1 MIVQISSGQGPVECE
16 LAVSKLYESLKKE
29 FKDIEMIDSH
39 ESRFSNGYTSI
50 KFMTNL
56 DLSFLEGSIQWIC
69 ESPIRPHHKR
79 KNWFIDVSIIP
90 NVDEINTE
98 GEILFERFHSS
109 GKGGQHVNKVESGV
123 RLIHKPTGIVVTST
137 AERSQHMNKK
147 EAMKK
152 LQAILNEKEQKVI
165 DDQNKTLWQEHN
177 QIVRGNPTRIYEG
190 TSFRLRK

>member
-1 MIVQISSGQGPVECE
+1 M
-16 LAVSKLYESLKKE
+16 KKE

-98 GEILFERFHSS
+98 GEILFERFHLV
-109 GKGGQHVNKVESGV
+109 GRVAN
-123 RLIHKPTGIVVTST
+123 
-137 AERSQHMNKK
+137 M
-147 EAMKK
+147 
-152 LQAILNEKEQKVI
+152 
-165 DDQNKTLWQEHN
+165 
-177 QIVRGNPTRIYEG
+177 
-190 TSFRLRK
+190 

>member
-165 DDQNKTLWQEHN
+165 DDQNKTSWQEHN